1 MGSFQPILE
10 KPVADFERLMA
21 VLSGKKP
28 AERVHPIELLIDEE
42 ILEAISEGYLHEK
55 WIKLS
60 QSSMAQHYRQKAALY
75 HKLGYDGLVEG
86 VWRTD
91 WLEHPPLGSPT
102 AQDTAA
108 EHSRGARDWAREGL
122 GIIGSRKDFEAF
134 PWDKIGVDYRKYDIL
149 NTCLPEGMKVYAATA
164 LFEHVLENLLGFEG
178 LFYKLTDD
186 PELVGAVFERWG
198 AICLRYYENVI
209 DYECVGAIWHTDDLG
224 YNNGTILSPEHL
236 KKYVFPWLARY
247 AKIAHDHH
255 KLFVLHSCGNYYS
268 NGQIE
273 EVIAAGV
280 DVVHA
285 FQEVI
290 FPIPQAMAKYG
301 KRIGLAGGVDMDH
314 LCRLDEAAFRKYL
327 RNILGNC
334 ASGRFALGSGNTIA
348 NYVPLKNYFIML
360 EEGRNWS

>member
-1 MGSFQPILE
+1 MNNFQPILA
-10 KPVADFERLMA
+10 KPVADFDRLMA
-21 VLSGKKP
+21 ILSGKKP
-28 AERVHPIELLIDEE
+28 ADRVHPIELLIDEE
-42 ILEAISEGYLHEK
+42 ILEAISEQFLQAK

-60 QSSMAQHYRQKAALY
+60 PGTMALHFRQKAELY
-75 HKLGYDGLVEG
+75 QKLGYDGLVEG

-102 AQDTAA
+102 AGDTAG
-108 EHSRGARDWAREGL
+108 EHSRGERDWAREGL
-122 GIIGSRKDFEAF
+122 GIIANREDFEAF
-134 PWDKIGVDYRKYDIL
+134 PWDKITVDYRKYEIL
-149 NTCLPEGMKVYAATA
+149 NSCLPEGMKVYAATA

-186 PELVGAVFERWG
+186 PELVEAVFERWG
-198 AICLRYYENVI
+198 KICLRYYENVI

-224 YNNGTILSPEHL
+224 YNTGTILSPEHL
-236 KKYVFPWLARY
+236 RKYVFPWIARY
-247 AKIAHDHH
+247 AKIAHDHG

-268 NGQIE
+268 NNQIE
-273 EVIAAGV
+273 EVIRAGV

-290 FPIPQAMAKYG
+290 LPIPQAMAKYG
-301 KRIGLAGGVDMDH
+301 KRIGLAGGVDMDN
-314 LCRLDEAAFRKYL
+314 LCRMEEAEFRKYL
-327 RNILGNC
+327 RNILSRC
-334 ASGRFALGSGNTIA
+334 ADGRFALGAGNTIA